1 MISQG
6 HGHENIFSLVAN
18 KAYLLVKLMTK
29 EEGVKNLKKMMTS
42 FMNIP
47 RLGPVYR
54 VSHIEMRY
62 YRRWKK
68 AQSNLFFVIS
78 WFYFQVNLW
87 IFWNVNLILPKKSRG
102 GLINPFL
109 GRFEVKNQKNFF
121 KKSWFFSIHGV
132 PLWIDKFFSL
142 NYYFG

>member
-18 KAYLLVKLMTK
+18 KAYLVKLMTK

-62 YRRWKK
+62 YRR
-68 AQSNLFFVIS
+68 
-78 WFYFQVNLW
+78 
-87 IFWNVNLILPKKSRG
+87 
-102 GLINPFL
+102 
-109 GRFEVKNQKNFF
+109 
-121 KKSWFFSIHGV
+121 
-132 PLWIDKFFSL
+132 
-142 NYYFG
+142 